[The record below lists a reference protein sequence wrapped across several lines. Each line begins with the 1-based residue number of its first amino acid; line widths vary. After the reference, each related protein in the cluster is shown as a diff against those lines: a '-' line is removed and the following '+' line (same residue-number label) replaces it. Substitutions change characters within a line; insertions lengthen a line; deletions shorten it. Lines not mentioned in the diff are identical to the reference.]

1 MLRVDEVTIRCDVVI
16 TFMEVDQQ
24 AGDVAARFTQPSPAP
39 VDQFGAAIS
48 LCCVVDG

>member
-1 MLRVDEVTIRCDVVI
+1 MLRADEVTIRCDVVI

-39 VDQFGAAIS
+39 VDQFGA
-48 LCCVVDG
+48 VVRMPSEV